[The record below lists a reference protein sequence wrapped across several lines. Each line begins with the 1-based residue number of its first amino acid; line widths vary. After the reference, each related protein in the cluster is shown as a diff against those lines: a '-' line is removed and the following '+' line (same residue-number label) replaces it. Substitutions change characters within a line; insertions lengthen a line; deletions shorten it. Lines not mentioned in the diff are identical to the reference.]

1 MPVTRTGMTTGAFD
15 LSEDM
20 SFEESSVPRIPY
32 PDLEKASPEVREMLG
47 RLPAPAN
54 IFNMMAHAETCV
66 KPMMKLGGT
75 LLGKLQ
81 LDPKLRELCLL
92 HAVKLV
98 GGEYEWVQHVPIA
111 RDLGCSD
118 AQIAALGKGEDG
130 AACFD
135 AREKSALRFT
145 REVVVDVRAS
155 DAALAGV
162 RKHLSNREIVELI
175 LMAGFYTT
183 LARLTET
190 LGVETEAPMGS
201 ALIRQIEKRV
211 AANKARA

>member
-1 MPVTRTGMTTGAFD
+1 
-15 LSEDM
+15 
-20 SFEESSVPRIPY
+20 
-32 PDLEKASPEVREMLG
+32 
-47 RLPAPAN
+47 
-54 IFNMMAHAETCV
+54 
-66 KPMMKLGGT
+66 MMKLGGT
-75 LLGKLQ
+75 LLGKLE

-118 AQIAALGKGEDG
+118 AQIAALGKGDDG

-155 DAALAGV
+155 DAALADV
-162 RKHLSNREIVELI
+162 RKHLSDREIVELI

>member
-1 MPVTRTGMTTGAFD
+1 MA
-15 LSEDM
+15 
-20 SFEESSVPRIPY
+20 RIPY
-32 PDLEKASPEVREMLG
+32 PDLDKASAEVREMLG

-75 LLGKLQ
+75 LLGKLE

-98 GGEYEWVQHVPIA
+98 GGEYEWVQHVRSPAISAVATRKLRRLAKATTA
-111 RDLGCSD
+111 RLASTPAKNPRCGLR
-118 AQIAALGKGEDG
+118 A
-130 AACFD
+130 
-135 AREKSALRFT
+135 KSWSTSAPRTQRLPT
-145 REVVVDVRAS
+145 CAS
-155 DAALAGV
+155 TCAE
-162 RKHLSNREIVELI
+162 REIVELI

-201 ALIRQIEKRV
+201 ALIRQIEMRV
-211 AANKARA
+211 AANKART

>member
-1 MPVTRTGMTTGAFD
+1 M
-15 LSEDM
+15 
-20 SFEESSVPRIPY
+20 PRIPY
-32 PDLEKASPEVREMLG
+32 PDLDKASPEVREMLG

-54 IFNMMAHAETCV
+54 IFNMMAHAQTCV

-118 AQIAALGKGEDG
+118 AQIAALGKG
-130 AACFD
+130 
-135 AREKSALRFT
+135 
-145 REVVVDVRAS
+145 
-155 DAALAGV
+155 
-162 RKHLSNREIVELI
+162 
-175 LMAGFYTT
+175 M
-183 LARLTET
+183 ARLASMPAKNPRCGLRARSWSTS
-190 LGVETEAPMGS
+190 APRMPHLPTCAS
-201 ALIRQIEKRV
+201 TSRI
-211 AANKARA
+211 ARSSS

>member
-1 MPVTRTGMTTGAFD
+1 M
-15 LSEDM
+15 
-20 SFEESSVPRIPY
+20 PRIPY
-32 PDLEKASPEVREMLG
+32 PDLDMASPEVREMLG

-81 LDPKLRELCLL
+81 LDPRLRELCLL

-98 GGEYEWVQHVPIA
+98 G
-111 RDLGCSD
+111 D
-118 AQIAALGKGEDG
+118 DG

-155 DAALAGV
+155 DAALADV

-175 LMAGFYTT
+175 LMTGFYTT

-211 AANKARA
+211 AAKKARA

>member
-1 MPVTRTGMTTGAFD
+1 M
-15 LSEDM
+15 
-20 SFEESSVPRIPY
+20 PRIPY
-32 PDLEKASPEVREMLG
+32 PDLEKASAEVREMLG

-54 IFNMMAHAETCV
+54 IFNMMAHAETCL
-66 KPMMKLGGT
+66 KPVMKLGGT
-75 LLGKLQ
+75 LLGKLE

-118 AQIAALGKGEDG
+118 AQIAALGKGDDA

-135 AREKSALRFT
+135 AREKAALRFT
-145 REVVVDVRAS
+145 HEVVVDVRAS
-155 DAALAGV
+155 EAALSGA
-162 RKHLSNREIVELI
+162 REHLSQREIVELI
-175 LMAGFYTT
+175 LMAGFYTM

-201 ALIRQIEKRV
+201 ALIRQIEKRLT
-211 AANKARA
+211 ANKARA

>member
-1 MPVTRTGMTTGAFD
+1 M
-15 LSEDM
+15 
-20 SFEESSVPRIPY
+20 PRIPY
-32 PDLEKASPEVREMLG
+32 PDLDKASAEVREMLG

-75 LLGKLQ
+75 LLGKLE

-111 RDLGCSD
+111 RDLGCTD
-118 AQIAALGKGEDG
+118 AQIAALGKGDDS
-130 AACFD
+130 ATCFD
-135 AREKSALRFT
+135 AREKAALRFT

-155 DAALAGV
+155 DAALSDA
-162 RKHLSNREIVELI
+162 RKHLSEREIVELI

>member
-1 MPVTRTGMTTGAFD
+1 M
-15 LSEDM
+15 
-20 SFEESSVPRIPY
+20 PRIPY
-32 PDLEKASPEVREMLG
+32 PDLAKASPEVREMLG

-75 LLGKLQ
+75 LLGKLE

-98 GGEYEWVQHVPIA
+98 GGEYEWVQHVSIA

-118 AQIAALGKGEDG
+118 AQIAALSKGDDG

-155 DAALAGV
+155 DAALADL
-162 RKHLSNREIVELI
+162 RKHLSEREIVELI

-211 AANKARA
+211 AANKART